1 MTRPRPS
8 LTEWQPPTRDGVGPS
23 GVATVPGDWP
33 DAAHFL
39 AARLPVLSLAQ
50 WRARLAA
57 GEVLDAAGQALAVDA
72 PHVAH
77 TRLWYWRALPPD
89 VVEPVI
95 PFEAELL
102 FQDEHLIA
110 VDKPHFLPMAPK
122 GRHVQ
127 QTLLVRLKRQLGID
141 TLVPMHRLDRE
152 TAGVVLFM
160 VRPQDRHAYQARLRE
175 RQVDKVYEAVA
186 PWRAELAQPMTR
198 RSRLAESPASFMQR
212 VEVDGEPNAVT
223 HLELIA
229 RLPPT
234 PADGHQR
241 TPGPIHTSGPLA
253 HYRLMPETGQTHQ
266 LRVHLA
272 ALGAP
277 IVGDRIYPVLQPE
290 PPLGTAPDYDHP
302 LQLLARAIA
311 FTDPV
316 TGQPRRFESRRTL
329 AAVAA
334 AGGRAPPA

>member
-1 MTRPRPS
+1 MR
-8 LTEWQPPTRDGVGPS
+8 EGVSASRVAVTPGPW
-23 GVATVPGDWP
+23 ATL
-33 DAAHFL
+33 AEFL
-39 AARLPVLSLAQ
+39 AARLPAATDWPQ
-50 WRARLAA
+50 RLAR
-57 GEVLDAAGQALAVDA
+57 GEVLDAHGQPVLAEAACVPGA
-72 PHVAH
+72 V
-77 TRLWYWRALPPD
+77 LWYWRSVPP
-89 VVEPVI
+89 EPRV
-95 PFEAELL
+95 PFEIEVLH
-102 FQDEHLIA
+102 QDAHLVA

-160 VRPQDRHAYQARLRE
+160 VRPQDRAAYQARLRE

-186 PWRAELAQPMTR
+186 PWRAELAQPLTR
-198 RSRLAESPASFMQR
+198 RSRLAESAASFMQR
-212 VEVDGEPNAVT
+212 VEVAGEPNAVT
-223 HLELIA
+223 HFELIA
-229 RLPPT
+229 RLAAGPDRQGAQG
-234 PADGHQR
+234 PA
-241 TPGPIHTSGPLA
+241 GPLG
-253 HYRLMPETGQTHQ
+253 HYRLRPETGQTHQ

-290 PPLGTAPDYDHP
+290 PPLGTPPDFDRP

-329 AAVAA
+329 AEVTAARRALTVAE
-334 AGGRAPPA
+334 P

>member
-39 AARLPVLSLAQ
+39 AARLPALTLAQ

-57 GEVLDAAGQALAVDA
+57 GEVLDAAGQPLGADA
-72 PHVAH
+72 PHVPH

-102 FQDEHLIA
+102 HQDAHLIA

-160 VRPQDRHAYQARLRE
+160 VRPQDRAAYQARLRE

-186 PWRAELAQPMTR
+186 PWRAELGVPLTR
-198 RSRLAESPASFMQR
+198 RSRLVESPASFMQR
-212 VEVDGEPNAVT
+212 IEVEGEPNGVT

-229 RLPPT
+229 RL
-234 PADGHQR
+234 AAA
-241 TPGPIHTSGPLA
+241 PGPQGAQGPA
-253 HYRLMPETGQTHQ
+253 GPWGHYRLKPETGQTHQ

-290 PPLGTAPDYDHP
+290 PPLGTAPDFEHP

-316 TGQPRRFESRRTL
+316 TGARRRFESRRTL
-329 AAVAA
+329 AEVAVA
-334 AGGRAPPA
+334 GGGTSPG

>member
-1 MTRPRPS
+1 MTRPRP
-8 LTEWQPPTRDGVGPS
+8 EWQPPTRDGVGPS

-39 AARLPVLSLAQ
+39 AARLPALNLAQ

-57 GEVLDAAGQALAVDA
+57 GEVFDATGQPLAVNA
-72 PHVAH
+72 PHLPH

-102 FQDEHLIA
+102 YQDDHLIA

-186 PWRAELAQPMTR
+186 PWRAELALPTSPPFTR
-198 RSRLAESPASFMQR
+198 RSRIVESPASFMQR
-212 VEVDGEPNAVT
+212 IEVEGEPNAVT
-223 HLELIA
+223 RLELIA
-229 RLPPT
+229 RLAAAP
-234 PADGHQR
+234 GR
-241 TPGPIHTSGPLA
+241 PGPLG

-290 PPLGTAPDYDHP
+290 PPLGTPPDFDHP

-316 TGQPRRFESRRTL
+316 TGQARRFESRRTL
-329 AAVAA
+329 AL
-334 AGGRAPPA
+334 AG